1 MSRSSPGSD
10 FATEEYALP
19 CVEAVLAGTLETAQ
33 GTATATSKAALRLQ
47 FSSAGIDS
55 AQVNMTLTNE
65 AGNLGV
71 LADHPQL
78 SEPMRQM
85 LARLIARWEPVARSA
100 LAGEL
105 ALPEKALWLRSPA
118 TVQ

>member
-19 CVEAVLAGTLETAQ
+19 CVEAVLAGTLALMTGVAQ
-33 GTATATSKAALRLQ
+33 AAPGCPHVG
-47 FSSAGIDS
+47 SMAAKI
-55 AQVNMTLTNE
+55 VC
-65 AGNLGV
+65 NLGV

-78 SEPMRQM
+78 SEPMRQL
-85 LARLIARWEPVARSA
+85 LARLIARGEPVARSA